1 MPGRTSRALS
11 MCVGV
16 RVGARARGLA
26 LRSMRSTRVSARES
40 ERAVMA
46 VIPEPHALYVHVKD
60 ALKVRLLQL
69 LDDATVPK
77 LVLRDRRGPKL
88 EPQQLRWRCVIL
100 EQHLWRGG
108 RGWTRAAW
116 LWCGLVAVQCCGP
129 RLRFRKWGQLEALQE
144 ARGQGSMRHRR
155 RAWRQPLS
163 TSATISSCDSSAMPP
178 SREPPM

>member
-1 MPGRTSRALS
+1 

-69 LDDATVPK
+69 LDLPKSADAGRRDQQVARRLRAGARPVGRLEKCASLAEEALDVLLRAHVPCAYRA
-77 LVLRDRRGPKL
+77 LAAGRAHRGRHAVEVLRVAPRHK
-88 EPQQLRWRCVIL
+88 
-100 EQHLWRGG
+100 HLWMCM
-108 RGWTRAAW
+108 
-116 LWCGLVAVQCCGP
+116 LS
-129 RLRFRKWGQLEALQE
+129 ALDVSVE
-144 ARGQGSMRHRR
+144 MYTA
-155 RAWRQPLS
+155 
-163 TSATISSCDSSAMPP
+163 
-178 SREPPM
+178 